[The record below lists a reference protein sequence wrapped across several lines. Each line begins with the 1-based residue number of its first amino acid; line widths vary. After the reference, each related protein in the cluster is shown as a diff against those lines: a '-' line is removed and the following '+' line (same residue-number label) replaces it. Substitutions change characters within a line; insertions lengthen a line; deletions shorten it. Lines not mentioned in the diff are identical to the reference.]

1 MFLGTLG
8 IKDSML
14 LNWVKGSTHGIL
26 KTMVESQ
33 EISPKGKVRRAS
45 ISTRLQHNKV
55 WFNTLSKM
63 LSNYCRKKT
72 NRLYLKGSFNCIQ
85 EVFNCYKQK
94 CIEDELLPFS
104 MCFFSQYMK
113 GNKISIFIPRNDQCD
128 LCSSYNN
135 GQVSEEVYA
144 EHMAY
149 KNRARDEKE
158 KTKKMHKEKNVTVL
172 Q

>member
-63 LSNYCRKKT
+63 LSNYCRKK
-72 NRLYLKGSFNCIQ
+72 
-85 EVFNCYKQK
+85 
-94 CIEDELLPFS
+94 
-104 MCFFSQYMK
+104 
-113 GNKISIFIPRNDQCD
+113 NKSVIFKRVI
-128 LCSSYNN
+128 
-135 GQVSEEVYA
+135 
-144 EHMAY
+144 
-149 KNRARDEKE
+149 
-158 KTKKMHKEKNVTVL
+158 
-172 Q
+172 